1 MFVWFFKIEENHDE
15 EEEEPI
21 KDAEARKHLQVLSSR
36 LYDLKER
43 FVKIVHKIN
52 GDLTDYTGQLS
63 SDEGILI
70 KIFNF
75 YPRRDFS

>member
-1 MFVWFFKIEENHDE
+1 MFVLFFKIEENHDE

-21 KDAEARKHLQVLSSR
+21 KDLEARKHLQVLSSR

-52 GDLTDYTGQLS
+52 ADLNDYTGQIS
-63 SDEGILI
+63 SDEGILT
-70 KIFNF
+70 KIFDF
-75 YPRRDFS
+75 HRRDSS